1 MHDTLHNANTIAG
14 AGTIGGE
21 GLVLSN
27 LACGVVDADVS
38 GHTLVLDTGTTVTN
52 LGTLEATHGG
62 ILEIDDNVCN
72 IGGTI
77 AAYGCGSVVELEGVT
92 IKGGMFLTDDSTSGD
107 RGVIEVAKTDAAT
120 VFDGGSGHAVSIGG
134 FVHVVG
140 GASLELIGT
149 IDLAAHGNNGTI
161 DLDLIHVTDSPDI
174 GADLVIRGTVT
185 LTGAGAVV
193 MEGDAAKITAAAH
206 GAALHNATTIV
217 GAGSIGVGNC
227 DLTLVNESCGVINAN
242 NASADSLTIDT
253 GGNTIVNHG
262 ILEATGGAT
271 LVLNSDV
278 DNSCGTIQVVGCN
291 STVDIDQITISNGT
305 LTIDPHSALDI
316 SLGKGDSDGATLD
329 GVSVTNHGDIN
340 VDVTNSGAI
349 LTLDDDTTITGG
361 HLTISSQGALD
372 IGLGNNESSHGATLD
387 GVAVTNCGNINVDVT
402 DSGAIL
408 TLNDD
413 AAITGG
419 TLTIGTLGAVD
430 VETGAAGTGHGAT
443 LRRRQRHR
451 QRRAGCRRR
460 ARRFRRDPDP

>member
-1 MHDTLHNANTIAG
+1 M
-14 AGTIGGE
+14 
-21 GLVLSN
+21 
-27 LACGVVDADVS
+27 
-38 GHTLVLDTGTTVTN
+38 
-52 LGTLEATHGG
+52 
-62 ILEIDDNVCN
+62 
-72 IGGTI
+72 
-77 AAYGCGSVVELEGVT
+77 
-92 IKGGMFLTDDSTSGD
+92 
-107 RGVIEVAKTDAAT
+107 
-120 VFDGGSGHAVSIGG
+120 
-134 FVHVVG
+134 VG

-161 DLDLIHVTDSPDI
+161 DVDVIHVCDSPDI
-174 GADLVIRGTVT
+174 GADLVIHGTVT

-217 GAGSIGVGNC
+217 GAGSIGVGDC
-227 DLTLVNESCGVINAN
+227 DLTLVNESCGVIDAN
-242 NASADSLTIDT
+242 NASADNLTIDT

-291 STVDIDQITISNGT
+291 TTVDLGQMTISNGT

-316 SLGKGDSDGATLD
+316 IPGKGDSDGATLD
-329 GVSVTNHGDIN
+329 GVGVTNHGDIN
-340 VDVTNSGAI
+340 VTDSGAI
-349 LTLDDDTTITGG
+349 LTLDDDSTIACG
-361 HLTISSQGALD
+361 HLTISAQGVLD

-387 GVAVTNCGNINVDVT
+387 GVAVTNCGNINVDLT
-402 DSGAIL
+402 ESGAIL

-419 TLTIGTLGAVD
+419 TLTVGTLGAVD

-443 LRRRQRHR
+443 LHGVNVIDNGALDVGDSSSPQ
-451 QRRAGCRRR
+451 
-460 ARRFRRDPDP
+460 ARS